1 MKPWVAGLWS
11 GLYFLLLLSFLTPLV
26 IITISLFMIPPLVLY
41 GTQGRIRSIP
51 YVAAPLVLLLLMFQ
65 GAALPLILVFLFF
78 LIPAVV
84 MGELY
89 RRDSSAR
96 KVVLLG
102 TLSIIG
108 ELLLAL
114 MVSYAFNY
122 DVARE
127 MRLMMWDNYYAWPS
141 ILQSEIPTDL
151 MELTIQTMIQ
161 LIPSFMIGIGV
172 YYVAISHVLG
182 HRILKYF
189 GVPARSFPPIRTWML
204 PKSLV
209 IYYVI
214 GLFIDLFFQHTP
226 GSMMSTILLNGLPL
240 LMAAFTVQAISFLL
254 FVHHRKKGWSVI
266 LPIMA
271 IIAIPF
277 LPQLVSLIGVFDV
290 AFPLRKRMQS

>member
-1 MKPWVAGLWS
+1 
-11 GLYFLLLLSFLTPLV
+11 
-26 IITISLFMIPPLVLY
+26 MIPPLVLY